1 LKLKQ
6 TYSVEFKEQALLK
19 VLHRGSR
26 TIGSVADELNM
37 NVMTL
42 KNWMKG
48 AAASARSEGSGHA
61 RRPEDWSLEER
72 LLASPG
78 PSSSGVILMKYP
90 FPARLRT
97 RRRSNPKNPKASPC
111 SVSFRVVAAD
121 SDDDVVGE
129 PVIVHCLR
137 GSLRR
142 LAADLVEHPV
152 DLVQVDIRGERAERA
167 TLRDADFACRL
178 DNLLDQ
184 V

>member
-1 LKLKQ
+1 LKVKQ

-72 LLASPG
+72 LLALQQSHG
-78 PSSSGVILMKYP
+78 
-90 FPARLRT
+90 
-97 RRRSNPKNPKASPC
+97 
-111 SVSFRVVAAD
+111 
-121 SDDDVVGE
+121 
-129 PVIVHCLR
+129 
-137 GSLRR
+137 
-142 LAADLVEHPV
+142 
-152 DLVQVDIRGERAERA
+152 
-167 TLRDADFACRL
+167 
-178 DNLLDQ
+178 LLDEALNAWCRERGLFAHHLAQ
-184 V
+184 WRVDFCAGAGSGRENAQEVRELKHANTQLQRELNRKEKALAEAAALLVLQKKYRALFGDEVE